1 MNMFD
6 IIQIAVYTGLLI
18 LLTPPLGV
26 YMARVFA
33 GERTILSP
41 ILSPLEKLICKLG
54 GVDPAKEMNWLEYSK
69 AVIIFSAL
77 SLAAVFLMQVLQA
90 YLPLNPDHLGS
101 VEWTSA
107 LNTAV
112 SFMTN
117 TNWQGYAGETT
128 MSFFTQM
135 LGLAVQNFLSAAAGI
150 GVFLALAR
158 GISRK
163 TTDLIGNFWA
173 DLVRCIIYVLLPLS
187 LVLAF
192 VLVSQGVVQNFSA
205 TRTVTT
211 LEGAKQ
217 GIPMGPAA
225 SQIAI
230 KQLGTNG
237 GGFFN
242 ANSAHPFENPTPLSN
257 FLEAFA
263 ILLIPAALVYTYGIM
278 IKDKKHAWVL
288 YAVMLA
294 IWAGGLGV
302 SLYSEHDASVRLF
315 NGRPLMEGKETRFG
329 VTNSLLWATATTVA
343 SNGSVNAMHSSLS
356 PLAGG
361 MAMFNMHLGEIIFG
375 GVGSGMY
382 GMLFFVLMTVFLA
395 GLMVGRTPEYLGK
408 KIEKR
413 EVQMAMIGMLGPGAL
428 MLIGTAA
435 ACVLPAG
442 LASLSA
448 KGPHGFSEMLYAY
461 TSAAANNGSAFAGLN
476 ANTHFYN
483 LTLAFNMLAGRF
495 ICLLPALAI
504 AGSLA
509 GKKSAPPSAGTFS
522 TGGFL
527 FALLLTGVIIIVG
540 VLTFVPALVLG
551 PVLEHMLMVNGIF
564 NF

>member
-1 MNMFD
+1 MNRFD
-6 IIQIAVYTGLLI
+6 ILQLAAVTGLLL
-18 LLTPPLGV
+18 LLTPPLGSF
-26 YMARVFA
+26 MARVFA
-33 GERTILSP
+33 GERTFLSP
-41 ILSPLEKLICKLG
+41 VLGWLEKLTYRLG

-69 AVIIFSAL
+69 AVLVFTAL
-77 SLAAVFLMQVLQA
+77 SLAAVFLIQVSQA
-90 YLPLNPDHLGS
+90 SLPLNPAHLGN
-101 VEWTSA
+101 VEWASA
-107 LNTAV
+107 LNTAA

-128 MSFFTQM
+128 MSYFTQM
-135 LGLAVQNFLSAAAGI
+135 LALCVQNFLSAAYGI
-150 GVFLALAR
+150 AVFIALAR
-158 GISRK
+158 GISRRS
-163 TTDLIGNFWA
+163 TDLIGNFWA
-173 DLVRCIIYVLLPLS
+173 DLVRCTLYVLLPVS
-187 LVLAF
+187 LALAF
-192 VLVSQGVVQNFSA
+192 ALVSQGVVQNFSVS
-205 TRTVTT
+205 RVITT
-211 LEGAKQ
+211 LEGGTQK
-217 GIPMGPAA
+217 IPLGPAA
-225 SQIAI
+225 SQVAI

-257 FLEAFA
+257 FLEMLS
-263 ILLIPAALVYTYGIM
+263 ILLLPAALVYTYGIM
-278 IKDKKHAWVL
+278 IKDKRHARLL
-288 YAVMLA
+288 YAVMFA
-294 IWAGGLGV
+294 VWAGGLAV
-302 SLYSEHDASVRLF
+302 SVYSEHDAAARLYQ
-315 NGRPLMEGKETRFG
+315 GMPLMEGKETRFG
-329 VTNSLLWATATTVA
+329 VTNSMLWATATTVA

-361 MAMFNMHLGEIIFG
+361 VAMFNMHMGEIVFG

-408 KIEKR
+408 KVEKR

-448 KGPHGFSEMLYAY
+448 KGPHGFSEMLYAF

-476 ANTHFYN
+476 ANTRFYN
-483 LTLAFNMLAGRF
+483 LTLAFSMLAGRF
-495 ICLLPALAI
+495 VCLFPALAL

-509 GKKSAPPSAGTFS
+509 CKRSAPASAGTFS
-522 TGGFL
+522 TGNFL
-527 FALLLTGVIIIVG
+527 FALLLTGVMIIVG

-551 PVLEHMLMVNGIF
+551 PVLEHMLMVKGLF
-564 NF
+564 LF

>member
-1 MNMFD
+1 MNTFD
-6 IIQIAVYTGLLI
+6 IIQITVFISLLL
-18 LLTPPLGV
+18 LLTPPLGTF
-26 YMARVFA
+26 MARVFA
-33 GERTILSP
+33 GERTFMSP
-41 ILSPLEKLICKLG
+41 ALGWLERLTYRLG
-54 GVDPAKEMNWLEYSK
+54 GIDPAKEMNWKQYAR
-69 AVIIFSAL
+69 AVIVFTTL
-77 SLAAVFLMQVLQA
+77 SLAVVFLVQVFQA
-90 YLPLNPDHLGS
+90 YLPLNPNKLGN
-101 VEWTSA
+101 VEWALA

-117 TNWQGYAGETT
+117 TNWQAYAGETT
-128 MSFFTQM
+128 LSYFSQM
-135 LGLAVQNFLSAAAGI
+135 LALTVQNFTSAAYGI

-158 GISRK
+158 GISRRS
-163 TTDLIGNFWA
+163 TDLLGNFWA
-173 DLVRCIIYVLLPLS
+173 DLVRCTIYVLLPLS
-187 LVLAF
+187 LGFAF
-192 VLVSQGVVQNFSA
+192 FLVSQGVVQTFAAN
-205 TRTVTT
+205 RGITT

-217 GIPMGPAA
+217 TIPLGPAA

-242 ANSAHPFENPTPLSN
+242 ANSAHPFESPTPLSN
-257 FLEAFA
+257 FLEMLA
-263 ILLIPAALVYTYGIM
+263 ILLIPAGLVYTYGIM

-294 IWAGGLGV
+294 IWGCGLGV
-302 SLYSEHDASVRLF
+302 SLYSEHYTAAKLYP
-315 NGRPLMEGKETRFG
+315 GMTLMEGKETRFG
-329 VTNSLLWATATTVA
+329 VTNSALWAVSTTVA

-361 MAMFNMHLGEIIFG
+361 VAMFNMHLGEIVFG

-395 GLMVGRTPEYLGK
+395 GLMVGRTPEYMGK

-413 EVQMAMIGMLGPGAL
+413 EVQLAMIGLLGPGAL
-428 MLIGTAA
+428 ILLGTAL

-448 KGPHGFSEMLYAY
+448 KGPHGFSEILYAY

-476 ANTHFYN
+476 ANTRFYN
-483 LTLAFNMLAGRF
+483 LTLAFAMLAGRF
-495 ICLLPALAI
+495 ICLVPALAI

-509 GKKSAPPSAGTFS
+509 GKRSAVPTAGTFS
-522 TGGFL
+522 TGNFL
-527 FALLLTGVIIIVG
+527 FALLLTCVIIIVG

-551 PVLEHMLMVNGIF
+551 PVLEHMLMVKGLF
-564 NF
+564 LF

>member
-1 MNMFD
+1 MLD
-6 IIQIAVYTGLLI
+6 ILQIAIFAGLLV
-18 LLTPPLGV
+18 LLTPPLGSF
-26 YMARVFA
+26 MARVFA
-33 GERTILSP
+33 GERTWLSP
-41 ILSPLEKLICKLG
+41 VLGRLERLIYQLG
-54 GVDPAKEMNWLEYSK
+54 GVDPAEEMNWLEYSK
-69 AVIIFSAL
+69 AVVAFSVIG
-77 SLAAVFLMQVLQA
+77 LAAVFLMQVLQA
-90 YLPLNPDHLGS
+90 YLPLNPNKLGN
-101 VEWTSA
+101 VEWASA

-135 LGLAVQNFLSAAAGI
+135 LGLAVQNFVSAAAGI
-150 GVFLALAR
+150 AVFLALAR
-158 GISRK
+158 GISRRS
-163 TTDLIGNFWA
+163 TDLIGNFWA
-173 DLVRCIIYVLLPLS
+173 DLVRCTIYVLIPLS
-187 LVLAF
+187 LLLAF
-192 VLVSQGVVQNFSA
+192 ALVSQGVVQNFSA
-205 TRTVTT
+205 NRTITT
-211 LEGAKQ
+211 LEGAPQ
-217 GIPMGPAA
+217 SIPLGPAA

-257 FLEAFA
+257 FLE
-263 ILLIPAALVYTYGIM
+263 LLSIFLLPAALVYTYGVM
-278 IKDKKHAWVL
+278 IKDKRHAWVI
-288 YAVMLA
+288 YAVMFA

-302 SLYSEHDASVRLF
+302 SLYSERYASARLF
-315 NGRPLMEGKETRFG
+315 SGMPLMEGKETRFG
-329 VTNSLLWATATTVA
+329 VTDSLLWATATTAA

-356 PLAGG
+356 PLSGG
-361 MAMFNMHLGEIIFG
+361 VALFNMHLGEIVFG

-413 EVQMAMIGMLGPGAL
+413 EVQLAMIGMLAPGAL

-442 LASLSA
+442 LSSLSA
-448 KGPHGFSEMLYAY
+448 RGPHGFSEMLYAY
-461 TSAAANNGSAFAGLN
+461 SSAASNNGSAFAGLN
-476 ANTHFYN
+476 ANTTFYN
-483 LTLAFNMLAGRF
+483 LTLAFAMLAGRF
-495 ICLLPALAI
+495 VCLLPALAI

-509 GKKSAPPSAGTFS
+509 AKKSAPASAGTFS
-522 TGGFL
+522 TGNTL
-527 FALLLTGVIIIVG
+527 FAFLLTGVIIIVG

-551 PVLEHMLMVNGIF
+551 PVLEHMLMVKGLF
-564 NF
+564 LF